1 MTARDKADQL
11 INSFIPHVRWKMG
24 QADVKER
31 AKQCALITVEE
42 LILCYSDSFDDD
54 WVSQDR
60 LQYWQEVKQ
69 EIGSNLVLTAN
80 KCKNCTS

>member
-31 AKQCALITVEE
+31 AKQCALIAVEE
-42 LILCYSDSFDDD
+42 ILLSYSDSFDDD
-54 WVSQDR
+54 WYSQDQ
-60 LQYWQEVKQ
+60 LQKWQEVKK
-69 EIGSNLVLTAN
+69 EIGSSPVLTAN